1 MATRGDADGPL
12 KDLLAQSNLPQTEA
26 RLMVLRILHDNPDR
40 HMSAERMC
48 AALVRRDATAAISTF
63 KTAIYDLNNAGVL
76 SRVLVPLNANR
87 TQTLYEI
94 ADKPRHRHLYCTVCR
109 TIFEVCDAVMEQQIA
124 HQFALAG
131 LKPTNFD
138 LARAGKCLSCSKA
151 DLTPR

>member
-1 MATRGDADGPL
+1 
-12 KDLLAQSNLPQTEA
+12 
-26 RLMVLRILHDNPDR
+26 MVLRILHDNPDR
-40 HMSAERMC
+40 HMLAERMC

-63 KTAIYDLNNAGVL
+63 RTAIYDLNNARVL

-94 ADKPRHRHLYCTVCR
+94 ADNPRHRHLYCTVCR

-131 LKPTNFD
+131 LKSANFD
-138 LARAGKCLSCSKA
+138 LARVGKCLACSEA
-151 DLTPR
+151 NLTRR